1 MRRKRECNFN
11 VSTHPSL
18 TEPDVN
24 VYHTKCM
31 YNCIAI
37 LYCDVHHSLGTS
49 LWLGYLNFVAI

>member
-31 YNCIAI
+31 YNCVAI
-37 LYCDVHHSLGTS
+37 LYCDVHSL
-49 LWLGYLNFVAI
+49 FVLVCGWVISIL